1 MGASYVDD
9 SLTIETIADLV
20 GRLPCTRKLGLA
32 NECTNYIAAPIF
44 YTP

>member
-9 SLTIETIADLV
+9 NLAIETIARYV

-32 NECTNYIAAPIF
+32 NKCANYIAVPVF